1 MENNIEKRQPT
12 FGFAMIVMILIV
24 VTLTGG
30 LVFLKTDPH
39 ILMILDII
47 IVTIAAYMLGYR
59 WDDVLEG
66 MVDGVHKAIG
76 TLFFFF
82 LIGMTVGAW
91 ILSGTVP
98 ALISYGF
105 NILSPKFFLP
115 AGLIICSIT
124 ALATGSSWSTAG
136 TVGIA
141 LMGIGQGIGIPAPL
155 TAGMVISGSYF
166 GDKMSPLSDTTNLA
180 PAIAGSNVYDH
191 IKAMLYTTTP
201 AYVIALIIYTVMGL
215 QYAGAEM
222 DMQTIA
228 EIQNGITGMFSIN
241 LIVFIPLIVV
251 LITSALKISS
261 IPGMMAGIASS
272 IPISMILQGRS
283 LTDVISVLNYGFQS
297 ESGIEIV
304 DVLLTRG
311 GIQSMMWT
319 FSLTVIALALGGI
332 LSSTGIL
339 NAIVLKIVKFIK
351 NPKYLPAATIL
362 TTALANL
369 TMAEQYV
376 SIILTG
382 EIFKE
387 SFERAELEP
396 RMLSRCLEEGGTLFA
411 PLIPWNTC
419 GAVMFA
425 ALGVSAAEYAPY
437 AFLNL
442 INPLLGIL
450 LPIFGFSLL
459 RKNSDLQKE

>member
-1 MENNIEKRQPT
+1 MANNMEKRQPT

-362 TTALANL
+362 TTALGNL

-376 SIILTG
+376 AIILTG